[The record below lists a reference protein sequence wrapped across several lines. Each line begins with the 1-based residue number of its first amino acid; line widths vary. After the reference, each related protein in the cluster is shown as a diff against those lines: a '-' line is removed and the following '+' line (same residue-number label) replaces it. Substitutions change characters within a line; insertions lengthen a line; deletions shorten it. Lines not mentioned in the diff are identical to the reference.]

1 MNQAQQKRNN
11 YTGGNMFFP
20 SSSPNSATDSV
31 LSTLSKHTEQ
41 LRMELGG
48 YQERISALHN
58 ALQIEK
64 TKAKRALKLFEELE
78 RIGNENRAGEMPAQP
93 SKFPGFS

>member
-1 MNQAQQKRNN
+1 MSQQPRRNH
-11 YTGGNMFFP
+11 TGGGVFYPN
-20 SSSPNSATDSV
+20 SSPNSATDSV
-31 LSTLSKHTEQ
+31 LSTLSKHTDQ
-41 LRMELGG
+41 LRAELSG

-78 RIGNENRAGEMPAQP
+78 RIGNENRAGETPAAP